1 MTKTI
6 EEYKTDL
13 SDVID
18 RIKLPE
24 SQFFVFNSGKGDWSL
39 SGVQKFNFFVGANNS
54 GKSRVLRHLF
64 SMNVQDWNVDSELL
78 PTSYLLEQLTED
90 DITRGAQKS
99 DFHNI
104 DHEVV
109 VEVLNKMKDTPPAVP
124 LSHLADTVWER
135 AKRGSSSTSE
145 DREQIQR
152 YIFGP
157 IYRQDKTIDD
167 RQNFISSVSSQYGAE
182 VYIPTLRT
190 LRHISD
196 EDHYHTRTMTDYF
209 KAKLGSRKSLFTGH
223 GIAQDLK
230 AHLLGSYEKREK
242 VRKFEKFLSE
252 QFFYGADI
260 SLTPRIDDN
269 VVWFKEGDKAEYPI
283 YALGDGI
290 QAIIILTYKVFM
302 AEYPTVFFMEEPE
315 KYLHAGMQRT
325 LIEALASIPH
335 HMFFMTTHSNHFLDL
350 ALERGDVATHQVSQ
364 HEGKTLTCS
373 ATELNDLLD
382 ELGVRA
388 SSVLLANC
396 SIWVEGVTDKL
407 YLRAYMNKYLKEL
420 EAKGANPER
429 VERLKSHLENLH
441 YVFVEYQGSNITHWA
456 FNHDESD
463 LEKTSAYLLNNKI
476 FLLADGDIDWKGER
490 TENLSSH
497 LGAQFHQLELKEI
510 ENYIPVDVIKK
521 TAELRLGVM
530 KKSMGCTLNFDSFSQ
545 QTYAKKR
552 KGIGHYL
559 EQCVE
564 KPEDLEK
571 SFFEEVGKSST
582 GTIRDKVT
590 FCKEA
595 VRYMNNHPDDW
606 ALTEELTELCDKLW
620 RHIEHSNKPNLNKL

>member
-6 EEYKTDL
+6 EEYEADL

-18 RIKLPE
+18 HIKFSNGPE
-24 SQFFVFNSGKGDWSL
+24 FVFNLGEGGWSL

-54 GKSRVLRHLF
+54 GKSRVLRYVLDKSKTWLIGSDLMSAKQVMEAIDLNEIERLTFRYTNNRNALRSAIVQAKESTPEVPIASLTQKLAWKAEEECGGSGDELEAKAHELVHPHL
-64 SMNVQDWNVDSELL
+64 DPKKYRLL
-78 PTSYLLEQLTED
+78 S
-90 DITRGAQKS
+90 DILAYTY
-99 DFHNI
+99 
-104 DHEVV
+104 
-109 VEVLNKMKDTPPAVP
+109 KD
-124 LSHLADTVWER
+124 
-135 AKRGSSSTSE
+135 
-145 DREQIQR
+145 
-152 YIFGP
+152 P
-157 IYRQDKTIDD
+157 I
-167 RQNFISSVSSQYGAE
+167 
-182 VYIPTLRT
+182 YIPTLRT

-196 EDHYHTRTMTDYF
+196 KDHYKVRTVQDYF
-209 KAKLGSRKSLFTGH
+209 PDYDINNSSSTKFIFTGH
-223 GIAQDLK
+223 DISEDLK
-230 AHLLGSYEKREK
+230 QHLLGTHKQREK
-242 VRKFEKFLSE
+242 VRQFEQFLSE

-260 SLTPRIDDN
+260 AITPRINDN
-269 VVWFKEGDKAEYPI
+269 VVWFKEGDKEEYPI
-283 YALGDGI
+283 YNLGDGI

-302 AEYPTVFFMEEPE
+302 AEEPTIFFIEEPE

-350 ALERGDVATHQVSQ
+350 ALERDDVATHQVS
-364 HEGKTLTCS
+364 HREGKTLTCS

-407 YLRAYMNKYLKEL
+407 YLRTYMTKFLREL
-420 EAKGANPER
+420 EAKELKP
-429 VERLKSHLENLH
+429 ERLKRLKSYLENLH

-490 TENLSSH
+490 TENLSKH
-497 LGAQFHQLELKEI
+497 LGDQFYQLKLKEI
-510 ENYIPVDVIKK
+510 ENYIPVEVMQETAKLRWNAMKLTNNCTLDVSTLTQKAYEHKK
-521 TAELRLGVM
+521 T
-530 KKSMGCTLNFDSFSQ
+530 
-545 QTYAKKR
+545 
-552 KGIGHYL
+552 GIGKAL
-559 EQCVE
+559 ERCITS
-564 KPEDLEK
+564 KPTNLEK
-571 SFFEEVGKSST
+571 SFFEEVSKSRT

-595 VRYMNNHPDDW
+595 VRYMNSHPDDW
-606 ALTEELTELCDKLW
+606 ALTKELTDLCDKLW
-620 RHIEHSNKPNLNKL
+620 KHIERSNQSSSK

>member
-18 RIKLPE
+18 RIKLSHNSE
-24 SQFFVFNSGKGDWSL
+24 FVFESGEGKWSL

-54 GKSRVLRHLF
+54 GKSRVLRLVLDK
-64 SMNVQDWNVDSELL
+64 SENWSIDSDLMSVRQVMEAIDLDEI
-78 PTSYLLEQLTED
+78 EQAIFRRANNREALKVAVAKAKE
-90 DITRGAQKS
+90 S
-99 DFHNI
+99 
-104 DHEVV
+104 
-109 VEVLNKMKDTPPAVP
+109 PPAVP
-124 LSHLADTVWER
+124 IENLARTILEQTQRKQLDDELEAVTLDLLSHHLDYK
-135 AKRGSSSTSE
+135 KRELINNTSLYTYKGS
-145 DREQIQR
+145 I
-152 YIFGP
+152 
-157 IYRQDKTIDD
+157 
-167 RQNFISSVSSQYGAE
+167 
-182 VYIPTLRT
+182 YIPTLRT

-196 EDHYHTRTMTDYF
+196 EDHYKVRTVQDYF
-209 KAKLGSRKSLFTGH
+209 PGCDITKSDSTEFIFTGH
-223 GIAQDLK
+223 DISEDLK
-230 AHLLGSYEKREK
+230 RHLLGTHKQREK
-242 VRKFEKFLSE
+242 VRQFEQFLSE

-260 SLTPRIDDN
+260 AITPRIKDN
-269 VVWFKEGDKAEYPI
+269 VVWFKEGDKEEYPI
-283 YALGDGI
+283 YNLGDGI

-302 AEYPTVFFMEEPE
+302 AKDPTIFFIEEPE

-350 ALERGDVATHQVSQ
+350 ALERDDVATHQVSQ
-364 HEGKTLTCS
+364 REGKTLTCS

-407 YLRAYMNKYLKEL
+407 YLRAYMSKYLKEL
-420 EAKGANPER
+420 EAKGSEPER
-429 VERLKSHLENLH
+429 VKCLKSYLENLH

-497 LGAQFHQLELKEI
+497 LGDQFHQLELKEI
-510 ENYIPVDVIKK
+510 ENYMPVKVMQETAKLRWKAMKLTNNCTLDVSTLTQKAYEHKK
-521 TAELRLGVM
+521 T
-530 KKSMGCTLNFDSFSQ
+530 
-545 QTYAKKR
+545 
-552 KGIGHYL
+552 GIGKAL
-559 EQCVE
+559 ERCITS
-564 KPEDLEK
+564 KPTNLEK
-571 SFFEEVGKSST
+571 SFFEEVSKSRT